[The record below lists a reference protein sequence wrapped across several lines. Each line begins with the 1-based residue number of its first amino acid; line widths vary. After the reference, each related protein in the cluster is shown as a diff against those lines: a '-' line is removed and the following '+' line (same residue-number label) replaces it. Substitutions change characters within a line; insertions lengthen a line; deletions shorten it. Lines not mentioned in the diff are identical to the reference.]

1 MTKEEKIAMLEEVMD
16 LEEGDLTVDAEL
28 EEIEEW
34 DSLSVLTLISEMKK
48 RFDISLS
55 NQQIRDFKTV
65 ADICAIIPD

>member
-1 MTKEEKIAMLEEVMD
+1 MTREEKLAMLEDVMD
-16 LEEGDLTVDAEL
+16 LNEGELTDESVLDD
-28 EEIEEW
+28 IDEW

-55 NQQIRDFKTV
+55 TQQIKDFKTV